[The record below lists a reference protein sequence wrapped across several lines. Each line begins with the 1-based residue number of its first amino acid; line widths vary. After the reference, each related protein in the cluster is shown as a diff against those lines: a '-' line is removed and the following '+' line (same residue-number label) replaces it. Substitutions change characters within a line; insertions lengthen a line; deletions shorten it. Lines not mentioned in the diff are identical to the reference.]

1 MAPCNLIPVP
11 KIQQPSTFVNP
22 KPQTMT
28 DDAFTNPT
36 DEYVRNRDEAK
47 SRTWGAPPLDPTS
60 AEARLRDLEHRTQ
73 ILEATVVK
81 ISAKVRKIKKGGS

>member
-1 MAPCNLIPVP
+1 
-11 KIQQPSTFVNP
+11 
-22 KPQTMT
+22 MT
-28 DDAFTNPT
+28 DDAFLANPT

-47 SRTWGAPPLDPTS
+47 SRTWGAPPLDPAS

-81 ISAKVRKIKKGGS
+81 IAAKVRKLKKGGS